1 MLLNCPIC
9 GKPLEKIEKS
19 ARCTSGHS
27 FDYAKQGYVNLLI
40 RQSVD
45 HGDNKEMV
53 QARTTFLNSGSY
65 AFLKEAL
72 CNEISKEEVHTLAG
86 FGCSEGYYTSSFLA
100 LEKYGFDMSK
110 EALKYAARTDKST
123 QYTVAS
129 IFHLPLSNETMD
141 VCVTCF
147 APFAKEEIERVL
159 KPGGRFI
166 FVSPAP
172 RHLFELKQAVYEK
185 PYENEVDDLNT
196 DLIIESEQ
204 VITEEFRCNH
214 ETLMALFTMT
224 PYVHRTKKEDMEK
237 LDRLTDMNITASF
250 VIRVYRKKV

>member
-19 ARCTSGHS
+19 ARCINGHS

-40 RQSVD
+40 KQSVD

-53 QARTTFLNSGSY
+53 KARTAFLNSGSY
-65 AFLKEAL
+65 SFLKDAL
-72 CNEISKEEVHTLAG
+72 CNEIKKEEVQTLADL
-86 FGCSEGYYTSSFLA
+86 GCGEGYYTSSFPA
-100 LEKYGFDMSK
+100 REKYGFDMSR

-123 QYTVAS
+123 QYAVAS
-129 IFHLPLSNETMD
+129 IFHLPLSDETMD

-172 RHLFELKQAVYEK
+172 RHLFELKQAVYEH
-185 PYENEVDDLNT
+185 PYENEVDDLDT
-196 DLIIESEQ
+196 DLIKESEQ
-204 VITEEFRCNH
+204 VITKEFVCDH

-224 PYVHRTKKEDMEK
+224 PYVHHTRKEDMEK
-237 LDRLTDMNITASF
+237 LNMLTDMNITASF
-250 VIRVYRKKV
+250 VLRVYRKKI